1 MNYEWPVLT
10 IWETLQVMLGWKVKL
25 CQPIGLVDNAPP
37 PSTPHIQPV
46 EGAGSTQEGNKN
58 VVLDRPLQQTD
69 MDVQRFSLK
78 LGVTGFPS
86 LADTKRLCLQST
98 GAA

>member
-1 MNYEWPVLT
+1 MTRINH
-10 IWETLQVMLGWKVKL
+10 LGNFTSYVWLESEIV
-25 CQPIGLVDNAPP
+25 PANWSGGHWTMPPP